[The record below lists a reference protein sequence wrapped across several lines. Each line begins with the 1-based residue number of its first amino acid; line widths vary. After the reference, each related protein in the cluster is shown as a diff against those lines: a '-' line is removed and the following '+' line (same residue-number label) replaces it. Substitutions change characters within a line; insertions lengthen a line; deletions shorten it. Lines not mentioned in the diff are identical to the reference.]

1 MKKKNIFG
9 KEGLPMREVLSGIRL
24 IDLDQDGSDESS
36 LADEMTKN
44 ENPADP
50 GYTDGSSEKADQVTD
65 LFGETEAE
73 PSDYVD
79 IAGIR
84 QFLFLML
91 ICCIA
96 CILIGSVIWF
106 FKSFAAPD
114 AGDTESRQF
123 VVANQTEEETELPA
137 TDLTDAAAE
146 YDDPGAETE
155 GMWQDTVFG
164 TEGANTITRRIRV
177 VGPDREEIAGSGF
190 SEPSF
195 IKAAGQF
202 LKEEGIGA
210 SQICFVE
217 KAKPSADGAYAWR
230 ASIGGKAKY
239 SLLGIWY
246 KEYPGRFILTLVP
259 EAENAGSDKNTADAS
274 TQASAQARQTQQQTP
289 ALSNVPP
296 AESGQNT
303 QLQIRQTERSYDAT
317 RLSIKGI
324 PETLLNYI
332 SNRYELQYSLYDYL
346 YHSGHRDVSS
356 VQVTDYEIDPDRKE
370 ATIQLKADDGTSI
383 TGLYKR
389 SGSSFSYRGG

>member
-1 MKKKNIFG
+1 
-9 KEGLPMREVLSGIRL
+9 MREVLSGIRL
-24 IDLDQDGSDESS
+24 IDLDQDGSDEGS

-50 GYTDGSSEKADQVTD
+50 GYTDDPSEKADQVTD

-73 PSDYVD
+73 PSDYVN

-84 QFLFLML
+84 QFLFLVRC
-91 ICCIA
+91 CCIA
-96 CILIGSVIWF
+96 WIVIGIAIWF
-106 FKSFAAPD
+106 FKPFAAPD

-123 VVANQTEEETELPA
+123 VVVNQTEEETEIPA

-164 TEGANTITRRIRV
+164 SEGANTITRRIRV

-217 KAKPSADGAYAWR
+217 KAKSSADGAYAWR
-230 ASIGGKAKY
+230 ASIDGRAKY
-239 SLLGIWY
+239 SLLVIWY

-259 EAENAGSDKNTADAS
+259 ETENAGSGENTADAS
-274 TQASAQARQTQQQTP
+274 TQASAQAGQAQQQAP
-289 ALSNVPP
+289 APSNVPQSGSRQNSP
-296 AESGQNT
+296 AQVN
-303 QLQIRQTERSYDAT
+303 QTE
-317 RLSIKGI
+317 
-324 PETLLNYI
+324 
-332 SNRYELQYSLYDYL
+332 
-346 YHSGHRDVSS
+346 
-356 VQVTDYEIDPDRKE
+356 
-370 ATIQLKADDGTSI
+370 
-383 TGLYKR
+383 
-389 SGSSFSYRGG
+389 